1 MSIAIPRPISRQRG
15 FSLIEVSIVAAIILL
30 AAIIGIPAIGNYVI
44 ENKVPEVGRELQRFV
59 VRTKTNAQ
67 GAGTTPYAEVDTGTL
82 ANAVRDSS
90 VLSVNGTG
98 AAAVVAHGLGGAGT
112 SGNGVIT
119 VSRCPSRRAAQG
131 LALPSR
137 STASAMPPVPAWLR
151 SCSAPPKSSPC
162 KGWAVPSLSRTA
174 RPRRP

>member
-67 GAGTTPYAEVDTGTL
+67 GAGTTPYAEVDTGRTL
-82 ANAVRDSS
+82 KVGYTYATHDQGSR
-90 VLSVNGTG
+90 LTG
-98 AAAVVAHGLGGAGT
+98 
-112 SGNGVIT
+112 
-119 VSRCPSRRAAQG
+119 
-131 LALPSR
+131 
-137 STASAMPPVPAWLR
+137 
-151 SCSAPPKSSPC
+151 
-162 KGWAVPSLSRTA
+162 
-174 RPRRP
+174 